1 MDEEEEQGNE
11 PGNLTKE
18 TIEAKLKEAQERPA
32 RYKGYQKM
40 MELIEQS

>member
-18 TIEAKLKEAQERPA
+18 TIEAKLKEAQER
-32 RYKGYQKM
+32 
-40 MELIEQS
+40 L